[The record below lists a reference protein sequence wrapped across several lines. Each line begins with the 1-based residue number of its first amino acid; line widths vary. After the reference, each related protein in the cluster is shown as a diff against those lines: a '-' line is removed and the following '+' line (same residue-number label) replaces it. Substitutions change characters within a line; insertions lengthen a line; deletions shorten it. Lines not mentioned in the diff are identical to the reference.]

1 MIFNSIQKIKN
12 SDSEQFLLI
21 AGPCVIENEKTAF
34 SIAEKL
40 IKITDKFKIPFIFKG
55 SFKKA
60 NRSKIESFTGIGNEK
75 ALNIYDNHVL
85 VKYHLL

>member
-40 IKITDKFKIPFIFKG
+40 IKITDKFKIQFIFKV
-55 SFKKA
+55 SF
-60 NRSKIESFTGIGNEK
+60 
-75 ALNIYDNHVL
+75 
-85 VKYHLL
+85 